1 MVRKVGGK
9 RRGVNDLHGG
19 NNLHLYRSI
28 SIIDLLGKDRSTK
41 IRTLFYFIK

>member
-28 SIIDLLGKDRSTK
+28 SIIDLLGKDTPPNK
-41 IRTLFYFIK
+41 NFYFIK